1 MLDILEFSRGMC
13 PTGCINIQEEVLFK
27 KFIHTLW
34 ELGSLKSVGEI
45 SKLETQVSVGV
56 VV

>member
-34 ELGSLKSVGEI
+34 ELGSLKSVGI

>member
-34 ELGSLKSVGEI
+34 ELGSLKSVEEI